1 MFLRMAVG
9 NWTVMLCLE
18 PLVVG
23 SVPAVS
29 WRRKLLHR
37 AGLVEVV
44 GEILAARGEGPGG
57 GVDDV
62 EPGVRHRGHAG
73 IFAHL
78 EHGRPWHAVE
88 RDVEASI
95 AAYHARLRHSDM

>member
-9 NWTVMLCLE
+9 NLTVMLCLE

-23 SVPAVS
+23 SVPVVS

-44 GEILAARGEGPGG
+44 GEILAARGECPGG
-57 GVDDV
+57 GVGRLANRHQIPV
-62 EPGVRHRGHAG
+62 GVRA
-73 IFAHL
+73 
-78 EHGRPWHAVE
+78 E
-88 RDVEASI
+88 D
-95 AAYHARLRHSDM
+95 